1 MSHHASPQPDQT
13 EPGATRDVI
22 PYRVADLSRKRIQRR
37 PVLGGL
43 INEYE
48 RAA

>member
-1 MSHHASPQPDQT
+1 MLACGVWRVACGVSRPDG
-13 EPGATRDVI
+13 P
-22 PYRVADLSRKRIQRR
+22 PADLSQERIQRR